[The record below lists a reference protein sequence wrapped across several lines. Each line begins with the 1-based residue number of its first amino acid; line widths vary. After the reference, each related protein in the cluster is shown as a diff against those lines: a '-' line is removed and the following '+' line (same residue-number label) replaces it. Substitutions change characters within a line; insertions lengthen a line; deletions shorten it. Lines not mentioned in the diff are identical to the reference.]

1 MVYAHRCLFS
11 IFPPSLAQ
19 FFTVFAVPSNF
30 ILWVLISASLILSN
44 IYCVPVLDL
53 ITDFE

>member
-11 IFPPSLAQ
+11 IFSPFPCSVFYA
-19 FFTVFAVPSNF
+19 FAVSSNF
-30 ILWVLISASLILSN
+30 ILWVLISASLTLSK

-53 ITDFE
+53 ITDSE